1 MRAEMATAVD
11 VDGIIAVHN
20 DYINRIKD
28 QCLLGPKVA
37 PSQPIT
43 RPTKKK
49 C

>member
-20 DYINRIKD
+20 AYISRIKD

-37 PSQPIT
+37 PPPHHSPSLAH
-43 RPTKKK
+43 
-49 C
+49 